1 MITFKE
7 NAQKLLNDEEYDY
20 SFINNSKYHYLA
32 VTESNALLAKF
43 LWKRDRDRFYLNC
56 FSNFQSHKKLKEHE
70 KSPSCLIGSIW

>member
-32 VTESNALLAKF
+32 VT
-43 LWKRDRDRFYLNC
+43 
-56 FSNFQSHKKLKEHE
+56 
-70 KSPSCLIGSIW
+70 